1 MELSWG
7 KIRFIAIFR
16 SIYYR
21 FEFVWAVL
29 LKGLIMKKISVF
41 LLIVSFIVSGC
52 TFNVEVL
59 TPESPTVEN
68 STPGSQQLTPYATQ
82 NVFTPIATISAT
94 AVQASP
100 TAVPP
105 TTYPILYN
113 ARTSSSSND
122 ADQKSSFPA
131 GTKAVYALWDYQN
144 MRQGLTVK
152 REWYWNSQLW
162 LTREEAWDFNKYGAN
177 GTVRDVSIY
186 DNETGLNSGVYQLRL
201 YIDNVLQ
208 PISPGISS
216 PVTQWITFD
225 IGQEDASAAY
235 GSWDSSWGVEV
246 YGEKRIVLKNIS
258 TGSITDVYTAREVP
272 YVAWFNDS
280 KHFLF
285 VDRNRS
291 DQKPGTTIGIQDT
304 LWIVDVPSG
313 AMHLLYKSDTS
324 FGGRGGPVPSP
335 DGKYVASI
343 EGSGFADACVV
354 DSRMIFFELASD
366 YRSVKAIRQQEFS
379 GLPALDNGSVYPVED
394 GYWENPT
401 SYVVT
406 MDGTC
411 NTGRG
416 QLGAY
421 SFNMLNR
428 TATSS
433 ASNLVPGDL
442 GLGLVHGKIT
452 DIATGAPIANASVT
466 CDHHSYRPVSSCS
479 GTVLTN
485 ANGEYA
491 FNNVFFHDTDTI
503 EVTVQAT
510 GYETVTVG
518 STSFTI
524 NDLQANVDLY
534 KTP

>member
-1 MELSWG
+1 
-7 KIRFIAIFR
+7 
-16 SIYYR
+16 
-21 FEFVWAVL
+21 
-29 LKGLIMKKISVF
+29 MKKLFVF
-41 LLIVSFIVSGC
+41 CVVILPLISGC

-59 TPESPTVEN
+59 TPESPTLEN
-68 STPGSQQLTPYATQ
+68 STPDSSQLTPYVTP
-82 NVFTPIATISAT
+82 NLFTPVATISAT

-100 TAVPP
+100 TAVPQ
-105 TTYPILYN
+105 TTSPIFYN
-113 ARTSSSSND
+113 ARTSSSSSD
-122 ADQKSSFPA
+122 LDQKSSFPA

-144 MRQGLTVK
+144 MRAGLSVR
-152 REWYWNSQLW
+152 REWYWNGQLW

-177 GTVRDVSIY
+177 GTIRDISIY
-186 DNETGLNSGVYQLRL
+186 DNTTGLNSGNYQLRL

-208 PISPGISS
+208 PISPGILS
-216 PVTQWITFD
+216 PVTQWINFD
-225 IGQEDASAAY
+225 IGQEDASAGY
-235 GSWDSSWGVEV
+235 GSWDSLWGVEV
-246 YGEKRIVLKNIS
+246 YGEKRIVLKSVS
-258 TGSITDVYTAREVP
+258 TGTITEIYTAREVP

-291 DQKPGTTIGIQDT
+291 DQQPGTTIGIQDT

-324 FGGRGGPVPSP
+324 FAGRGGPLPSP

-366 YRSVKAIRQQEFS
+366 YRSVKVTKQQEFS
-379 GLPALDNGSVYPVED
+379 GLPTLDGGSIYPVED
-394 GYWENPT
+394 GYWENSN
-401 SYVVT
+401 SYLVT
-406 MDGTC
+406 MSGTC

-428 TATSS
+428 TATLSS
-433 ASNLVPGDL
+433 SSILVPGDL
-442 GLGLVHGKIT
+442 GLGLVHGKVT

-466 CDHHSYRPVSSCS
+466 CNHHSYRPVSSCS

-485 ANGEYA
+485 ADGEYA

-503 EVTVQAT
+503 EITVQAT
-510 GYETVTVG
+510 RYETVTVG